1 MSNLGAN
8 GTSSFMTP
16 DRRKFLSMLGG
27 LGFMVAGTGIDDF
40 SMSAEAESDEF
51 RRPNTDKHAWKVTLG
66 EPDGPHPP
74 FVSNSR
80 RLLCAPELLD
90 APDEWIDRSL
100 QWIDYILCNYP
111 PGLVELPERR
121 PALFRL
127 DEVLHIESA
136 PRKPLVQQFY
146 QRRLQRAITEIEES
160 KVTEGAHI
168 WRLYNH
174 GALIRTASIS
184 FAFDIVPG
192 IPTPGFS
199 LIQEWLTRLVAQ
211 SDALFISHKHPD
223 HANADVA
230 RIFMA
235 ARKPVVAPERLFAED
250 AALSNY
256 LTVPERSLDTVHE
269 IAVQNGKRS
278 LKVVTYPGHQGPPV
292 RNNVNLVIAPE
303 GFTVVHTGDQSGD
316 EDPGHDFDWL
326 AHVGH
331 NHRVDVLL
339 SNGWTNDLHR
349 VVRGVNPQLV
359 IPGHQNEITHEV
371 SHREEYTQDYER
383 MFGLHYPYI
392 VMTWGEN
399 FLYRRPAE
407 AIGELPDEN

>member
-1 MSNLGAN
+1 MIDLRAN
-8 GTSSFMTP
+8 GTDRFSAP
-16 DRRKFLSMLGG
+16 DRRKFLNMLGG
-27 LGFMVAGTGIDDF
+27 LGLMLAGPQIDNRQ
-40 SMSAEAESDEF
+40 MSAEAQTEIDEQ
-51 RRPNTDKHAWKVTLG
+51 TWKVTLG

-90 APDEWIDRSL
+90 APDEWINRSL
-100 QWIDYILCNYP
+100 QWIDYILRNYP
-111 PGLVELPERR
+111 PDVVELPVRR

-136 PRKPLVQQFY
+136 PRKPIVQQFY
-146 QRRLQRAITEIEES
+146 QRRLQRAIAEIEQS
-160 KVTEGAHI
+160 KATEDTHI

-174 GALIRTASIS
+174 GALVRTSSAS

-192 IPTPGFS
+192 IPTPGFF
-199 LIQEWLTRLVAQ
+199 LDQRWLTRLVGQ

-223 HANADVA
+223 HANAQVA
-230 RIFMA
+230 QMFMA
-235 ARKPVVAPERLFAED
+235 ARKPVIAPERLFVED
-250 AALSNY
+250 PALSNY
-256 LTVPERSLDTVHE
+256 LTVPERSLDKVHD
-269 IAVQNGKRS
+269 ISIQNGKRV

-292 RNNVNLVIAPE
+292 LNNVNLVIAPD

-326 AHVGH
+326 AHIGH
-331 NHRVDVLL
+331 SHRVDVLL

-349 VVRGVNPQLV
+349 IVRGVNPHVV
-359 IPGHQNEITHEV
+359 IPGHQNEMTHEV

-392 VMTWGEN
+392 VMAWGEN
-399 FLYRRPAE
+399 YLYRRPAE
-407 AIGELPDEN
+407 VIGELPDEN